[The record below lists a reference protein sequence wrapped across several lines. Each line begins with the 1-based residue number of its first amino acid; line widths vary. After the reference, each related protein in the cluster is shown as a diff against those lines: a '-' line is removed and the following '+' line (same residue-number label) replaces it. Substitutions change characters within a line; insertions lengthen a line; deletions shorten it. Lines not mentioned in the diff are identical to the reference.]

1 MAGEKLDYKL
11 LVLIVVVIAR
21 NLLFQEGV
29 Y

>member
-11 LVLIVVVIAR
+11 LVLIVIVIAR
-21 NLLFQEGV
+21 NLWFQEGV

>member
-11 LVLIVVVIAR
+11 LVVIVLVIAR

>member
-21 NLLFQEGV
+21 DLLFQEGV